1 MQHGVDHDGF
11 ILIATKSLMSGRL
24 SEFSKAEFR
33 LDTRLTCLDLGFS
46 SQHRNQSFFG
56 LDIETAHES
65 RHEVAVT
72 ILNPYQWP
80 LYHQ

>member
-1 MQHGVDHDGF
+1 
-11 ILIATKSLMSGRL
+11 MSGRL

-33 LDTRLTCLDLGFS
+33 LELGTSLTCLDLGFS

-56 LDIETAHES
+56 LDIETAHEA

-80 LYHQ
+80 LYRQ